1 MDLYTP
7 SPYQERIFKF
17 IQEDTRNAVVNAVA
31 GSGKT
36 TTLLMAIDRIPED
49 KQILFMAYNK
59 HIERELKQKADPH
72 DNLEIRTVHS
82 FGFEAICKYNS
93 LSTTNFN
100 KYRQLFRDIIEYY
113 NTNNENNIAVYSFDR
128 KHKTITKKIK
138 NLITSVIIT
147 DFPEY
152 TSEVIRLCE
161 LGRLYNIDVDI
172 KQRGIKLLKDLAENH
187 SINTNN
193 KQDEVAWYLTQL
205 GVYYTDKVDYADM
218 IYLPNVLDLEVR
230 TYDYVFID
238 EAQDISTCQRLIM
251 EKAIRPDGGRFI
263 AVGDPAQA
271 IYGFAGAD
279 EKSFSALINE
289 PNTITLPLSITYR
302 CSKPIVDFV
311 RTWNSQIEYHSD
323 NLEGEILNEY
333 SHKQIRDGDM
343 ILCRQTFPLVSLC
356 IKYLSEGKKAFIIG
370 SDIGLSLT
378 KMVEKAKRSN
388 MEYTMPNVMRVLYHN
403 LQNDIQKIMDNHGM
417 SREEANN
424 DEYIVMTSER
434 VMAIEALSK
443 GISKP
448 IDVIKKIKSIF
459 SDNKSNGICLSTVH
473 KSKGLENERVF
484 ILQPELL
491 PSKRAT
497 LEWEKKQEE
506 NLQYV
511 AYTRAKKTLGFI
523 RDYDA
528 FKGNEGKLNKIDDVG
543 ISKFIGKPNTKMKF
557 EVKVVS
563 KRTVKSPFNGGDSV
577 IYDMVDKNGNLV
589 TKFGTIDPKFL
600 KNRREYFVDVNSELT
615 FYAIIKAHKEYKGV
629 KSTRISNMSKY

>member
-1 MDLYTP
+1 MDLCIP

-17 IQEDTRNAVVNAVA
+17 IQEDTRNAVVSAVA

-49 KQILFMAYNK
+49 KQILFLAYNN
-59 HIERELKQKADPH
+59 HIAKELTDKADPH

-82 FGFEAICKYNS
+82 FGLESIRAYNAQ
-93 LSTTNFN
+93 STINAN
-100 KYRQLFRDIIEYY
+100 KYRQIFRDVIEFH
-113 NTNNENNIAVYSFDR
+113 NTNNENKISKYSFDK
-128 KHKTITKKIK
+128 KHMTITRKIK
-138 NLITSVIIT
+138 KLISSIIIT
-147 DFPEY
+147 DFPEF
-152 TSEVIRLCE
+152 TSEIINLSN
-161 LGRLYNIDVDI
+161 LGRLYNVDVDI
-172 KQRGIKLLKDLAENH
+172 KQRGVKLLKTIGETH
-187 SINTNN
+187 SILTNN
-193 KQDEVAWYLTQL
+193 KQADIAWYLTQL
-205 GVYYTDKVDYADM
+205 GVYYTDNIDFTDM
-218 IYLPNVLDLEVR
+218 IYLPNVLNLTTR
-230 TYDYVFID
+230 TYDFVFID
-238 EAQDISTCQRLIM
+238 EAQDISTCQRLLM

-279 EKSFSALINE
+279 EKSFAALMNE

-311 RTWNSQIEYHSD
+311 RTWNKQIEHHSE
-323 NLEGEILNEY
+323 NIEGEIIDKFSY
-333 SHKQIRDGDM
+333 KQICDGDM
-343 ILCRQTFPLVSLC
+343 VLCRQTFPLVSLC
-356 IKYLSEGKKAFIIG
+356 IKYLSEGKKAHIIG

-378 KMVEKAKRSN
+378 KMIKNAKRSN
-388 MEYTMPNVMRVLYHN
+388 VEYNMTNVLRILYSN
-403 LQNDIQKIMDNHGM
+403 LQSDIQKIMDTHGM

-424 DEYIVMTSER
+424 DEYIVMTTER
-434 VMAIEALSK
+434 IMAIEVLSK
-443 GISKP
+443 GLTKP
-448 IDVIKKIKSIF
+448 IDVIKKIESIF
-459 SDNKSNGICLSTVH
+459 SDDKGSGICLSTVH

-491 PSKRAT
+491 PSKRAE

-528 FKGNEGKLNKIDDVG
+528 FKSSEGKLGNIGDIAV
-543 ISKFIGKPNTKMKF
+543 SKHIGKPNTKMKF
-557 EVKVVS
+557 ELKVIG
-563 KRTVKSPFNGGDSV
+563 KRTVKSPFGGETTV
-577 IYDMVDKNGNLV
+577 YDMVDKNGNVV

-600 KNRREYFVDVNSELT
+600 KNRREFFVDVNSELT

-629 KSTRISNMSKY
+629 KNTQIRNMSKY